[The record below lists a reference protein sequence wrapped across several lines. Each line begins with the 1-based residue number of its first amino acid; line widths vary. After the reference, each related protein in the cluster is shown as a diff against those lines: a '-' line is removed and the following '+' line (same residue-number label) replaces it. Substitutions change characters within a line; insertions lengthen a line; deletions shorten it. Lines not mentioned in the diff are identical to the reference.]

1 MVKFIALVSEVINNT
16 DELQINIWSHISS
29 TVKLWHTSHTRK
41 LSTFCLRPKNP
52 INANCVYCVLVINA
66 IRHRKQFLTKGL
78 WKHDLLCRFVM
89 HYDDVIMSA
98 MASQIT
104 SLANVYSS
112 VYSCADQRKHQSSA
126 SLVFVRGI
134 RRWLANSSHQGSVM
148 RKCFHLM
155 TCTFNLEPIASHSVF
170 FIISG
175 GDLEFYFVSHCPVFQ
190 SSTCI
195 TQPVRL

>member
-16 DELQINIWSHISS
+16 DELQINIDHILAK
-29 TVKLWHTSHTRK
+29 TVISWHISHTRK
-41 LSTFCLRPKNP
+41 LRTFCLRPKNP

-66 IRHRKQFLTKGL
+66 IMHRKQFLTKGL
-78 WKHDLLCRFVM
+78 WKHDLLGRFVM

-112 VYSCADQRKHQSSA
+112 VYSGANQRKHRSSA
-126 SLVFVRGI
+126 SLLFVWGI
-134 RRWLANSSHQGSVM
+134 RRWLVNSSRQGPVM

-155 TCTFNLEPIASHSVF
+155 TYTFNLEPIASHSVC

-175 GDLEFYFVSHCPVFQ
+175 GDLEFYFVLHCPVFQ
-190 SSTCI
+190 SSTYI
-195 TQPVRL
+195 TPPVRL